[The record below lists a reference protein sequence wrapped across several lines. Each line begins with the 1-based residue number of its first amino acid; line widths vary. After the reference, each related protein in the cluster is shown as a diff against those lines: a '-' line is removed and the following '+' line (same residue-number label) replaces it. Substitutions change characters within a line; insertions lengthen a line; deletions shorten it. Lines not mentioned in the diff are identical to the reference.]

1 MREIPRETEVV
12 VIEKG
17 RVAGEQSSRNWGFVR
32 KQGRDPREM
41 PAIIESLRI
50 WEGLEQ
56 ELGEDIGW
64 HQGGSLYLA
73 ENDADLAD
81 YERWLGFARE
91 YQLDT
96 RLLSPDEVDEQIG
109 GEGRRWKG
117 GLFTPSDGR
126 AEPGKAVPAVAR
138 AVERMGGAVLTECA
152 VRTVE
157 QAAGKDPGGG
167 CGTAEAHSG
176 AGEGWDNPLGRLLT
190 SALAAVEAGEDLRRE

>member
-1 MREIPRETEVV
+1 MRTHEPNGLTWFGRCQQVINYLHDTVVEIS
-12 VIEKG
+12 I
-17 RVAGEQSSRNWGFVR
+17 RVAKSLVGF
-32 KQGRDPREM
+32 
-41 PAIIESLRI
+41 
-50 WEGLEQ
+50 LEQ
-56 ELGEDIGW
+56 RIEATIRFR
-64 HQGGSLYLA
+64 
-73 ENDADLAD
+73 ENF
-81 YERWLGFARE
+81 EVTTG
-91 YQLDT
+91 
-96 RLLSPDEVDEQIG
+96 DEVDEQIG
-109 GEGRRWKG
+109 GERRRWKG

-190 SALAAVEAGEDLRRE
+190 SALAAVEPGEDLRRE